1 MTESTW
7 AVVPFKDAPF
17 AKSRFHEHLDVTQRG
32 LLAQAMLRDVLSALN
47 YSARIAGTVV
57 CSSSAYVKELNYE
70 NAVLFE
76 DHSANLQTALT
87 QAWEFTNQQFNNP
100 TICIV
105 PADIPLVQS
114 QDINELL
121 EHHQEV
127 TIVPDTEQLGTNA
140 LVISSPVVF
149 DLVFDGQSFV
159 PHVEN
164 IRAVGIEP
172 RIVQMSSFAFD
183 VDHFEDLFEVIGKA
197 PCSETAAVI
206 FNERLLETA
215 TIR

>member
-7 AVVPFKDAPF
+7 ALVPFKDVPF

-32 LLAQAMLRDVLSALN
+32 LLAQAMLRDVLSALS
-47 YSARIAGTVV
+47 YSAQIAGTVV
-57 CSSSAYVKELNYE
+57 CSSSAYVKELKYE
-70 NAVLFE
+70 NTVLFE

-87 QAWEFTNQQFNNP
+87 QAWEFTKQQFNNP

-183 VDHFEDLFEVIGKA
+183 VDHFEDLFEVVEKA
-197 PCSETAAVI
+197 PYSETAGVI
-206 FNERLLETA
+206 FNEHLLETA

>member
-105 PADIPLVQS
+105 PADIPLVQI

>member
-17 AKSRFHEHLDVTQRG
+17 AKSRFHEHLDLTQRG

-70 NAVLFE
+70 NTVLFE

-127 TIVPDTEQLGTNA
+127 TIVPDTEQIGTNA

-183 VDHFEDLFEVIGKA
+183 VDHFEDLFEVIEKA

>member
-1 MTESTW
+1 MTKSTW

-17 AKSRFHEHLDVTQRG
+17 AKSRFHEHLEVTQRG
-32 LLAQAMLRDVLSALN
+32 LLAQAMLRDILSALN
-47 YSARIAGTVV
+47 DSSRIAGTVV
-57 CSSSAYVKELNYE
+57 CSSSAYVKELNYD
-70 NAVLFE
+70 NTVLFE
-76 DHSANLQTALT
+76 DHSANLQTTLT
-87 QAWEFTNQQFNNP
+87 QAWEFTKQQFNSPN
-100 TICIV
+100 ICIV

-140 LVISSPVVF
+140 MVISSPVVF
-149 DLVFDGQSFV
+149 DLVFDGQSFI